1 MTRLVARNG
10 RIEKESTVPKRRYV
24 WMRDEDGN
32 LSWERVEDIFTGD
45 IKEPATE
52 PVPHSLTPALEAV
65 LAELKRQTELMEKI
79 SSVLS
84 RLADILDKVSDVKRQ

>member
-10 RIEKESTVPKRRYV
+10 RIEKESTVESK
-24 WMRDEDGN
+24 
-32 LSWERVEDIFTGD
+32 
-45 IKEPATE
+45 E
-52 PVPHSLTPALEAV
+52 PVPHSLTPDLEAV